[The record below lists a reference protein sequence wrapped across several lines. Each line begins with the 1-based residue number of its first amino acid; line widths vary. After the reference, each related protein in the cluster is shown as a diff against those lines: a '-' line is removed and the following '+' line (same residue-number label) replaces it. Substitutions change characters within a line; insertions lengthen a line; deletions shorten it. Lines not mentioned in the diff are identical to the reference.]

1 MMDPVT
7 SAFWDSSRVFSFT
20 NGPRQSKNSHYN
32 RGRKFKSNIWVE
44 KDATKEFIQ
53 CRASHPK
60 R

>member
-1 MMDPVT
+1 MYGPRH
-7 SAFWDSSRVFSFT
+7 FGFLDSSRVFSFT
-20 NGPRQSKNSHYN
+20 NGLRQSKNSHYN